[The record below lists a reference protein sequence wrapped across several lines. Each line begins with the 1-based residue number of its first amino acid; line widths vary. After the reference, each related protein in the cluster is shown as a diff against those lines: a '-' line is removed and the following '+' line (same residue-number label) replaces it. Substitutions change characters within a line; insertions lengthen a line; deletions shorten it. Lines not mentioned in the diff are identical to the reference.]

1 MTNQPMA
8 SHRAPGSSTQ
18 WLTELNEAIKC
29 GDDQGLWR
37 LLDQHVDPVEA
48 HHKLA
53 TQGARLAYIV
63 GDRPRFSEMFVVP
76 IIEAPGTNLLGDDG
90 LWRQADHCIGETLD
104 SWLPPKTRKTV
115 FAGIR
120 PYDWI
125 GTWRP
130 SVLRCHLHSTVP
142 GGQQKKVTFLT
153 ETIECPQAAPRLG
166 FICMVLT
173 GDRGWPQLPPAD
185 ALRDNRFKAVVQYA
199 LQQGEGEFAPTV
211 LTPDRLQFALT
222 DGLCLWLHM
231 VNHAVSIT
239 GWTAAPLAASP
250 DTIKLTLAFQDE
262 QVPFTQFTLRKHQVG
277 LDGLQS
283 VLAMLKEI
291 APMIDTPMDIPQR
304 QSIPLTLSL
313 T

>member
-8 SHRAPGSSTQ
+8 SQRASASSAQ
-18 WLTELNEAIKC
+18 WLTDLNDAIQC

-37 LLDQHVDPVEA
+37 LLEQHHDPVEA

-53 TQGARLAYIV
+53 TQVARLAYLV
-63 GDRPRFSEMFVVP
+63 GDRPRFSEIFLVP
-76 IIEAPGTNLLGDDG
+76 VIEAPGTNLFGDDG
-90 LWRQADHCIGETLD
+90 IWRQADHCISETLD
-104 SWLPPKTRKTV
+104 IWMPPKTRKTV

-130 SVLRCHLHSTVP
+130 GVLRFHLQSTVP

-153 ETIECPQAAPRLG
+153 ETIECPPDAPRLG

-185 ALRDNRFKAVVQYA
+185 TLRDNRFKAVVQYA
-199 LQQGEGEFAPTV
+199 LQQGEGAPSPTV
-211 LTPDRLQFALT
+211 LTPDRMQFALT

-231 VNHAVSIT
+231 LNEAVPIT

-250 DTIKLTLAFQDE
+250 DVVKLTLAFQDE

-277 LDGLQS
+277 LEGVES

-291 APMIDTPMDIPQR
+291 APMMDAPMDMPRREGISR
-304 QSIPLTLSL
+304 TLSL

>member
-1 MTNQPMA
+1 M
-8 SHRAPGSSTQ
+8 
-18 WLTELNEAIKC
+18 
-29 GDDQGLWR
+29 
-37 LLDQHVDPVEA
+37 
-48 HHKLA
+48 
-53 TQGARLAYIV
+53 
-63 GDRPRFSEMFVVP
+63 
-76 IIEAPGTNLLGDDG
+76 
-90 LWRQADHCIGETLD
+90 
-104 SWLPPKTRKTV
+104 
-115 FAGIR
+115 
-120 PYDWI
+120 
-125 GTWRP
+125 
-130 SVLRCHLHSTVP
+130 
-142 GGQQKKVTFLT
+142 
-153 ETIECPQAAPRLG
+153 
-166 FICMVLT
+166 
-173 GDRGWPQLPPAD
+173 
-185 ALRDNRFKAVVQYA
+185 
-199 LQQGEGEFAPTV
+199 
-211 LTPDRLQFALT
+211 TPDRLQFALT